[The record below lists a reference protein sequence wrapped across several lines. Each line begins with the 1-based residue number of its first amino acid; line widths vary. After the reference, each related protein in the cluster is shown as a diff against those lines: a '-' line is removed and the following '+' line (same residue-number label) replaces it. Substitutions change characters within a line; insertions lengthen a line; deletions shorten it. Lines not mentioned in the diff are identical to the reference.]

1 MSTRLRNIII
11 YIIGFI
17 LLVFITYFLYHLGI
31 NFGRLV
37 HNFFI

>member
-17 LLVFITYFLYHLGI
+17 VLVFLTIFLYHLGI

-37 HNFFI
+37 HEFL

>member
-1 MSTRLRNIII
+1 MPTRLRNIII

-17 LLVFITYFLYHLGI
+17 VLVFLTYVLYHLGI

-37 HNFFI
+37 HNII